1 MAAPPRLDPYLH
13 GLGLARL
20 QSPQVSMSWTK
31 SLNVTVTR
39 FSEDRQLGALIV
51 CSRLVSPR
59 GASTNETVPSA
70 GRRPA

>member
-1 MAAPPRLDPYLH
+1 MASARGPPELRPGDPRRLAYLH

-39 FSEDRQLGALIV
+39 SSDERQFGMLIV
-51 CSRLVSPR
+51 CSRLVSP
-59 GASTNETVPSA
+59 A
-70 GRRPA
+70 GR